1 MVTWNAHPRAFR
13 VLWQP
18 AGSVKIRAR
27 SNIARLLFDPHV
39 FFSSPTSSLSHQ
51 QTIFHVHVVASRN
64 CHLDRHSVSP
74 NIRSPRICK
83 RIRDTWLTIGREAFL
98 EHGGT
103 LLIFPLKLTCLRDV
117 CFQGGPSHVP
127 SLWKATQVRT
137 DSGIPRRDVR
147 SIRAVATDVARMF
160 VIVTLFV
167 YLSHIISHWPHIYA
181 TRNDPWLSI
190 HGSFALFWS

>member
-1 MVTWNAHPRAFR
+1 MATRNAHPRAFR

-18 AGSVKIRAR
+18 AGSVEIRAR

-39 FFSSPTSSLSHQ
+39 FFSFP
-51 QTIFHVHVVASRN
+51 HVIVIASANDLPRARR
-64 CHLDRHSVSP
+64 CISKLDRHSVSP

-167 YLSHIISHWPHIYA
+167 YFSHIISHWPHIYA